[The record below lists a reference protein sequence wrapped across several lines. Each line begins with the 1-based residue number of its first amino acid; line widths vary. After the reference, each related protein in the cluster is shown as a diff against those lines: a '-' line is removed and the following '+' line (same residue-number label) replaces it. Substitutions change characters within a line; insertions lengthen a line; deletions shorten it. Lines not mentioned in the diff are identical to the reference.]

1 MAMSENINNKKTPL
15 CNKCKHNIKLSS
27 CGACADKGI
36 DQVKKIMG
44 SDGSNQI
51 SEEDEIQYLKYAC
64 KIVVNNPPDFAEVN
78 PYACKFYFPNC
89 LKLF

>member
-1 MAMSENINNKKTPL
+1 MMKASEKNENKAPM

-36 DQVKKIMG
+36 DQVKNIMG
-44 SDGSNQI
+44 VDSSEPI
-51 SEEDEIQYLKYAC
+51 SEADEIQYLKYAC
-64 KIVVNNPPDFAEVN
+64 KIVVNNPSDFSEVD
-78 PYACKFYFPNC
+78 PFACKFYFPNF